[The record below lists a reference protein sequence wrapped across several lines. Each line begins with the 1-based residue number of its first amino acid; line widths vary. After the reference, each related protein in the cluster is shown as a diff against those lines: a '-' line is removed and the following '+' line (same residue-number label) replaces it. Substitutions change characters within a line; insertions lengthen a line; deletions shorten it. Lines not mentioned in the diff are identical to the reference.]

1 MSRCSVRTS
10 SLISFSSGMSAVI
23 MTLRQ
28 LSTVSKL
35 CFLVYCQF
43 LDSLRLRRMD
53 PKSQEGVG
61 LSITGICLGTDIT
74 MALRYT
80 ISPEGLDVQAA
91 INFGGSWTAPPSER
105 SAGAFSNVSL
115 EEKAAASRCS
125 NPSVTGVSTPR
136 VAVPLLFKTS
146 FSPSSLSSDS
156 LISCGHICR
165 W

>member
-35 CFLVYCQF
+35 CFLVYCQL
-43 LDSLRLRRMD
+43 LDSLRLRSID

-61 LSITGICLGTDIT
+61 LSITGICLGTDVT

-80 ISPEGLDVQAA
+80 ISPEGLDVQVA
-91 INFGGSWTAPPSER
+91 INFGGSWK
-105 SAGAFSNVSL
+105 AF
-115 EEKAAASRCS
+115 
-125 NPSVTGVSTPR
+125 
-136 VAVPLLFKTS
+136 
-146 FSPSSLSSDS
+146 
-156 LISCGHICR
+156 
-165 W
+165 